1 MTVTGSTNRSTVTP
15 ISGSDTR
22 RGWIPLGITK
32 GALARELLVLGALLG
47 ATVWLHLGVAGP
59 VPSGPDGGN
68 WLAMAQERFL
78 GRDVMAA
85 AVTYPPLLPLS
96 VAGLLLV
103 FDPITAIATMAIL
116 AKSLVVVATYVCAR
130 SMGRTY
136 AAVAA
141 LLVGVAG
148 AQLEA
153 FSWGAYPQLLG
164 TAFGV
169 VSVLFAVRFAASGST
184 RQMWTAVVLA
194 LLAYSTH
201 TLIGGLLVFV
211 FPLAVAYGLWLI
223 RAGRA
228 SWKRGLWTALALSL
242 PGALL
247 AAYNLV
253 INPQE
258 GVRPVLNP
266 LSLSWTESLGH
277 TISEAPV
284 PWIVIAILGLSALF
298 VRSWGPQRAST
309 AASSA
314 AWVLVGVL
322 FFAVIGEPRAL
333 LLSQFGLV
341 ILSLLVFQRLIE
353 AARAA
358 RREGRRRLP
367 GAFQKTALVLG
378 IAMVSAVVVGG
389 VDSYVNAT
397 GWYRV
402 VDVDEIRVLD
412 QLEQIADPG
421 DLVLASQGHH
431 GNPIGWW
438 VQGYAGIRS
447 FTGVDLR
454 FLTFPEERE
463 QAQIANDFFQQ
474 RMSDNE
480 SLEVLRTLGVDYLVV
495 DRRSPDAWW
504 LAGPFAAEF
513 EWLYVSP
520 NIVVLSPP
528 DL

>member
-32 GALARELLVLGALLG
+32 GALARRELLVLGALLG

-153 FSWGAYPQLLG
+153 YSWAHIHSCWGRLSGWSRFSSQ
-164 TAFGV
+164 
-169 VSVLFAVRFAASGST
+169 SDSRASGST

-242 PGALL
+242 PGGLL

-258 GVRPVLNP
+258 GVRY
-266 LSLSWTESLGH
+266 
-277 TISEAPV
+277 
-284 PWIVIAILGLSALF
+284 
-298 VRSWGPQRAST
+298 RSSIRS
-309 AASSA
+309 
-314 AWVLVGVL
+314 
-322 FFAVIGEPRAL
+322 RCH
-333 LLSQFGLV
+333 
-341 ILSLLVFQRLIE
+341 
-353 AARAA
+353 
-358 RREGRRRLP
+358 GRSRSVTP
-367 GAFQKTALVLG
+367 FQKHP
-378 IAMVSAVVVGG
+378 S
-389 VDSYVNAT
+389 
-397 GWYRV
+397 
-402 VDVDEIRVLD
+402 
-412 QLEQIADPG
+412 
-421 DLVLASQGHH
+421 H
-431 GNPIGWW
+431 G
-438 VQGYAGIRS
+438 
-447 FTGVDLR
+447 
-454 FLTFPEERE
+454 
-463 QAQIANDFFQQ
+463 
-474 RMSDNE
+474 
-480 SLEVLRTLGVDYLVV
+480 
-495 DRRSPDAWW
+495 
-504 LAGPFAAEF
+504 
-513 EWLYVSP
+513 
-520 NIVVLSPP
+520 
-528 DL
+528 